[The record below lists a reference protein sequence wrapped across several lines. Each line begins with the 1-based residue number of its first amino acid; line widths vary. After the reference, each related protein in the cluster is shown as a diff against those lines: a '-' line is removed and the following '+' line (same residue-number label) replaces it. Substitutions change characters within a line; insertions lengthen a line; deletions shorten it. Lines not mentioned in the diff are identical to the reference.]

1 MQSYIEGIY
10 HIPHTLAQLVDCGI
24 YDFPLIILTAS
35 LMRVLRTGP
44 LPLSLYAL
52 DLSQLSNIAICQ
64 KRSRSF
70 PATAIC
76 MRTRQHGVPT
86 HSFVFTRLRHF
97 HFHFPFWISIRIDSI
112 LNDFLLPPLN
122 VRSVPAKCST
132 WDLSSVSIRN
142 LFSVS
147 FYIHKYSRLVADQ
160 IYWLLDFRDS
170 SRTDWHLIISLYFML
185 YIPRHLNILAA
196 NIFQYVPYDTVR

>member
-1 MQSYIEGIY
+1 MQYYKAKYTIYKRYLLHMQSYIEYIPSI
-10 HIPHTLAQLVDCGI
+10 HIPHPLAQLVDCGI

-35 LMRVLRTGP
+35 LMRVLRQA
-44 LPLSLYAL
+44 PLSLSLSLSIYAL

-97 HFHFPFWISIRIDSI
+97 HFHFPFWIFNSIWFSI
-112 LNDFLLPPLN
+112 TPIE
-122 VRSVPAKCST
+122 CSIGARQVQH
-132 WDLSSVSIRN
+132 LRP
-142 LFSVS
+142 FER
-147 FYIHKYSRLVADQ
+147 FYS
-160 IYWLLDFRDS
+160 
-170 SRTDWHLIISLYFML
+170 
-185 YIPRHLNILAA
+185 
-196 NIFQYVPYDTVR
+196 

>member
-1 MQSYIEGIY
+1 MTS
-10 HIPHTLAQLVDCGI
+10 PWLFWQLHWWG
-24 YDFPLIILTAS
+24 S
-35 LMRVLRTGP
+35 LDSPPSPSVSP
-44 LPLSLYAL
+44 SLSLYAL

-86 HSFVFTRLRHF
+86 HSFIRIHSSSA
-97 HFHFPFWISIRIDSI
+97 FPFSFSILNFDSI
-112 LNDFLLPPLN
+112 LNDSQLPPLN

-132 WDLSSVSIRN
+132 WNLSSVSIRN

-185 YIPRHLNILAA
+185 YIPRHLNILAV
-196 NIFQYVPYDTVR
+196 NIFQYVPYDTIR